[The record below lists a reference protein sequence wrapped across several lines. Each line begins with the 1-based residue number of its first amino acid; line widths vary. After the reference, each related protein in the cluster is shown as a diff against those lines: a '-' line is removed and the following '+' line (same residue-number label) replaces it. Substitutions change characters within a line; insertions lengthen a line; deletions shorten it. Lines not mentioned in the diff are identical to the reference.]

1 MAPTVEQPG
10 ERGVITVA
18 HPNAM
23 FTVRLTDGRD
33 VSASL
38 SGQLRTYHTRLTAG
52 DRVEVQ
58 LSPYDQGRGR
68 IVARDRSEGDDPGA
82 AQRVPR

>member
-1 MAPTVEQPG
+1 MAPTIEQPS
-10 ERGVITVA
+10 EQGVITVA

-23 FTVRLTDGRD
+23 FTVHLTDGRD

-38 SGQLRTYHTRLTAG
+38 SGKLRTYHTRLSEG
-52 DRVEVQ
+52 DRVQVQ
-58 LSPYDQGRGR
+58 LSPYDQRQGR

-82 AQRVPR
+82 PQRVLR